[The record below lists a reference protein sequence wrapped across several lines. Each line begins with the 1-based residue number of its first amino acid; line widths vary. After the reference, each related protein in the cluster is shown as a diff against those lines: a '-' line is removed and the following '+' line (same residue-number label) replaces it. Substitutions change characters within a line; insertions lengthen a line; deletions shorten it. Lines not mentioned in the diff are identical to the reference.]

1 MIRRLYL
8 ENTSGKRFYFDYRS
22 GCLISALTGL
32 GFSQELTYLK
42 YDTFYDRVGVDQPLS
57 EIQGMLTFLN
67 GYRSYTEFLEYLKLG
82 DKSLKL
88 VYETDDSAFCYIDI
102 KSLSKQEL
110 VAGTLQSQIV
120 FQKTS
125 LWLKSQVHTIQ
136 VNEDTTG
143 KVYPYQ
149 YPYRYS
155 SSFEGKIII
164 NNRGVQK
171 APLFIEIFG
180 AVDEPE
186 VIIRKGDTLVS
197 MMRLYH
203 TQSSGEVQISAIP
216 NNQFIRQID
225 NGSTLSIYATQ
236 DFTVDNFLFIEP
248 GEFEIE
254 FKPGVASATICRITM
269 LEGYLGV

>member
-1 MIRRLYL
+1 
-8 ENTSGKRFYFDYRS
+8 
-22 GCLISALTGL
+22 
-32 GFSQELTYLK
+32 
-42 YDTFYDRVGVDQPLS
+42 
-57 EIQGMLTFLN
+57 MLTFLN

>member
-8 ENTSGKRFYFDYRS
+8 ENTSGNRYAFDYRT

-42 YDTFYDRVGVDQPLS
+42 YDTYCDRVGVDQPLT
-57 EIQGMLTFLN
+57 EVQGTLTFLR

-82 DKSLKL
+82 EKGLKL
-88 VYETDDSAFCYIDI
+88 VYETDDSAFCYVDV

-110 VAGTLQSQIV
+110 IAGTLQCQIV

-125 LWLKSQVHTIQ
+125 LWLKSQVFTIQ

-155 SSFEGKIII
+155 SSYEGKIPIH
-164 NNRGVQK
+164 NRGVQK

-180 AVDEPE
+180 SVDEPE
-186 VIIRKGDTLVS
+186 ILIRKGDTLVS

-203 TQSSGEVQISAIP
+203 TQTSGEVQISAIP
-216 NNQFIRQID
+216 NNQFIRQVD
-225 NGSTLSIYATQ
+225 NGVTISIYASQ
-236 DFTVDNFLFIEP
+236 DFTCDNFLFVEP
-248 GEFEIE
+248 GEYEIE

>member
-8 ENTSGKRFYFDYRS
+8 ENTSGNRFNFDYRS
-22 GCLISALTGL
+22 GCLVSALTGL
-32 GFSQELTYLK
+32 GFSQELSYLK
-42 YDTFYDRVGVDQPLS
+42 YDTFYDRVDQTQPLT
-57 EIQGMLTFLN
+57 EIQATLSFMK

-82 DKSLKL
+82 EKGLKL
-88 VYETDDSAFCYIDI
+88 VYETDDSAFCYVDV

-125 LWLKSQVHTIQ
+125 LWLKSQVLTIS

-143 KVYPYQ
+143 KIYPYQ

-155 SSFEGKIII
+155 SSYEGKIPIH
-164 NNRGVQK
+164 NRGVQK

-180 AVDEPE
+180 AVNEPE
-186 VIIRKGDTLVS
+186 IIIRKGYTLAS

-225 NGSTLSIYATQ
+225 NGATISIYASQ

>member
-8 ENTSGKRFYFDYRS
+8 ENTAGNRFNFDYRS

-42 YDTFYDRVGVDQPLS
+42 YDTFFDRVAADPPISEVQGTLS
-57 EIQGMLTFLN
+57 FMK

-82 DKSLKL
+82 ERGLKL
-88 VYETDDSAFCYIDI
+88 VYETDDSAFCYVDV

-110 VAGTLQSQIV
+110 VAGTLQSQII

-125 LWLKSQVHTIQ
+125 MWLKSQVLTIQ
-136 VNEDTTG
+136 VNEDNTG

-155 SSFEGKIII
+155 SSYEGKITIH
-164 NNRGVQK
+164 NRGVQK
-171 APLFIEIFG
+171 APLFIDIFG

-186 VIIRKGDTLVS
+186 VIIRKGDTLIS

-216 NNQFIRQID
+216 NNQFIRQVD
-225 NGSTLSIYATQ
+225 NGVTISIYASQ
-236 DFTVDNFLFIEP
+236 DFTCDNFLFVEP
-248 GEFEIE
+248 GEYEIE